1 MGFVFNLLTFPV
13 LGPMGGIHWLATKV
27 TEAAEGELLD
37 EDRVRGELL
46 ELQMRLEMAEIS
58 EEEYDE
64 QEKVLVEWLNAI
76 RDNQHCIYDPVCYE
90 RESSCHACTHLP
102 ETSCRYFN
110 LNLSRSLLFGG
121 PDPQLGHIHFGYF
134 DLSLQ
139 E

>member
-1 MGFVFNLLTFPV
+1 MGFVFDLLTSPV
-13 LGPMGGIHWLATKV
+13 LGPMRGVHWLATKV

-76 RDNQHCIYDPVCYE
+76 REAKAE
-90 RESSCHACTHLP
+90 RH
-102 ETSCRYFN
+102 
-110 LNLSRSLLFGG
+110 
-121 PDPQLGHIHFGYF
+121 Q
-134 DLSLQ
+134 
-139 E
+139 